1 MIKDVFT
8 DLLEQTFSTL
18 CGFFLAMSLYPEVQ
32 RKAQAELD
40 AVVGPGRFPE
50 PEDLD
55 QLPYVS
61 AVIKEALRWHHPAPL
76 GLPHVSTADDE
87 FSGYFIP
94 KGSVVI
100 VNVWYGGSDSLRGR
114 MTY

>member
-1 MIKDVFT
+1 M
-8 DLLEQTFSTL
+8 
-18 CGFFLAMSLYPEVQ
+18 Q

-40 AVVGPGRFPE
+40 AVVGPGRLPE
-50 PEDLD
+50 PEDID

-61 AVIKEALRWHHPAPL
+61 AVIKEALRWHHLAPL

-100 VNVWYGGSDSLRGR
+100 VNVWYGESEKLWVGV
-114 MTY
+114 TY

>member
-1 MIKDVFT
+1 MTAFI
-8 DLLEQTFSTL
+8 
-18 CGFFLAMSLYPEVQ
+18 LAMTLWPDIQ
-32 RKAQAELD
+32 ARAQAELD
-40 AVVGPGRFPE
+40 AVVGPGRLPE

-87 FSGYFIP
+87 AVLNQFQAELCVVVDQLPHEIP
-94 KGSVVI
+94 QDKYV
-100 VNVWYGGSDSLRGR
+100 R
-114 MTY
+114 